1 MTPRI
6 ILAMFTTGFALAL
19 ASGCRDDDSGPHGHS
34 SVPQSGGA
42 PATTRAAAGGD
53 HMMMAHSD
61 KDLVAMLIE
70 HHDGAIRLSDLELQK
85 GDDAD
90 TKAIAQKNK
99 DQQTKERQDLQRLQ
113 QQLGGPGMGMSAD
126 MKAKQAKAEKELSSA
141 SGHDADHVFLKHM
154 TEHHKDGIQ
163 MVQNSLPNLKNDE
176 LKQMGQK
183 MVQDQQRDVEKMQK
197 MMH

>member
-6 ILAMFTTGFALAL
+6 IFATFTMGFALAL
-19 ASGCRDDDSGPHGHS
+19 ASGCRDDDSGQHGHS
-34 SVPQSGGA
+34 TAPQSGGV
-42 PATTRAAAGGD
+42 PATTGAAARDD
-53 HMMMAHSD
+53 HMMMAHND
-61 KDLVAMLIE
+61 KDLVTMLIE
-70 HHDGAIRLSDLELQK
+70 HHDGAIRLADLELQK

-90 TKAIAQKNK
+90 AKAIAQKTK
-99 DQQTKERQDLQRLQ
+99 EQQTKERQDLQRLQ
-113 QQLGGPGMGMSAD
+113 QQLGGPGTGMSAD

-141 SGHDADHVFLKHM
+141 SGHDADHAFLKHM
-154 TEHHKDGIQ
+154 TDHHKDGIQ

-183 MVQDQQRDVEKMQK
+183 MVQDQQKDVEKMQK